1 MTSIQLTGG
10 PETVESAPPPSP
22 GTPPSGPAAPPP
34 MYGYPAPPV
43 HPAPPGQRAQPP
55 GHHDIP
61 SPPAVPPRAV
71 RAVDLRVG
79 KRLLWVDGA
88 AYPLQN
94 ITRVYTF
101 TLTPRRKEATLRFL
115 KRAALTLS
123 VAFGLTIVAGL
134 ASIGNTSMAGGILM
148 FTWMGALAA
157 LVFSAVEL
165 FSVLGAP
172 PQYVLA
178 METSGP
184 SIAMVTS
191 GDPHQLDRL
200 VEPIVRAIENPE
212 AEFQVKVEQL
222 LVNPKNYY
230 FGDNVNMYG
239 GSGNVGVGHS

>member
-1 MTSIQLTGG
+1 MHSI
-10 PETVESAPPPSP
+10 
-22 GTPPSGPAAPPP
+22 
-34 MYGYPAPPV
+34 
-43 HPAPPGQRAQPP
+43 
-55 GHHDIP
+55 
-61 SPPAVPPRAV
+61 
-71 RAVDLRVG
+71 DLRVG
-79 KRLLWVDGA
+79 KRLLWVGGA

-101 TLTPRRKEATLRFL
+101 TMMPRRKEAAFRFFRRTAVTL
-115 KRAALTLS
+115 AVAL
-123 VAFGLTIVAGL
+123 GLTIIAELVRLADRGESSTDGLLAVIWLVAGVVVV
-134 ASIGNTSMAGGILM
+134 S
-148 FTWMGALAA
+148 
-157 LVFSAVEL
+157 SAVRM

-191 GDPHQLDRL
+191 SDPRQLDQL
-200 VEPIVRAIENPE
+200 VAPIVQAIENPE

-222 LVNPKNYY
+222 VVNPNNYY

>member
-1 MTSIQLTGG
+1 MGHPLTHSQMT
-10 PETVESAPPPSP
+10 ETPVSTESAPPPVP
-22 GTPPSGPAAPPP
+22 GTPPPGPVPQP
-34 MYGYPAPPV
+34 YPAFPPQ
-43 HPAPPGQRAQPP
+43 ARRTEPPGQ
-55 GHHDIP
+55 HD
-61 SPPAVPPRAV
+61 VPPPPVAPPRSV
-71 RAVDLRVG
+71 HSIDLRVG
-79 KRLLWVDGA
+79 KRLLWVGGA

-101 TLTPRRKEATLRFL
+101 TMQPRRKEAAFRFFRRTAVTL
-115 KRAALTLS
+115 AVAL
-123 VAFGLTIVAGL
+123 GLTITAELVRMADRGESSTTGLLTVIWLVAG
-134 ASIGNTSMAGGILM
+134 AVVVS
-148 FTWMGALAA
+148 
-157 LVFSAVEL
+157 SAVSM

-191 GDPHQLDRL
+191 ADARQLDRL
-200 VEPIVRAIENPE
+200 VEPIVQAIENPE

-222 LVNPKNYY
+222 VVNPNNYY

>member
-1 MTSIQLTGG
+1 M
-10 PETVESAPPPSP
+10 ESAPPPSP
-22 GTPPSGPAAPPP
+22 GTPPPGPGTPPQP
-34 MYGYPAPPV
+34 AYGFPAPPA
-43 HPAPPGQRAQPP
+43 HPAPPGQRSQPP
-55 GHHDIP
+55 GQYDFP
-61 SPPAVPPRAV
+61 SPPAVPPPQQRAIG
-71 RAVDLRVG
+71 LRVG
-79 KRLLWVDGA
+79 KRLLWVGGA

-123 VAFGLTIVAGL
+123 VAFGLTIIAGL

-148 FTWMGALAA
+148 FTWMGAIGA
-157 LVFSAVEL
+157 LVFSLVEM

-191 GDPHQLDRL
+191 SDPRQLDQL
-200 VEPIVRAIENPE
+200 VAPIVRAIEHPE
-212 AEFQVKVEQL
+212 AEFQVTVEQL
-222 LVNPKNYY
+222 FVNPKNYY